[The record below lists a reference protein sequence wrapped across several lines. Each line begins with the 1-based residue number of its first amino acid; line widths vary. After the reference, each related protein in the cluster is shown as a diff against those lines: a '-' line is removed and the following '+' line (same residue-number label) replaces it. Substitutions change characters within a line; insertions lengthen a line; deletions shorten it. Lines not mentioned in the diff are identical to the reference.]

1 MSGGSSRLPSCT
13 RLNVRGAYHYD
24 KRLERKMNLMRTKHL
39 ARTVTLLCII
49 VATLLSESGAIG
61 SVPPVAHAAAVNPVL
76 NVTQLQPAPL
86 SVDIVGNGFTPSGSV
101 HIDFLPYDSYSHDD
115 YSLDLIASRTITFS
129 VRHTMFIL
137 QGGHFETT
145 MTVPYTNTSVMRYSV
160 VATDSATNTSR
171 TYCSD
176 AMACFHYAR

>member
-1 MSGGSSRLPSCT
+1 M
-13 RLNVRGAYHYD
+13 Y
-24 KRLERKMNLMRTKHL
+24 TKHL
-39 ARTVTLLCII
+39 ARSVAILCIV
-49 VATLLSESGAIG
+49 VATLLSESGAAG
-61 SVPPVAHAAAVNPVL
+61 SVPPEAHAAAVNPVL

-101 HIDFLPYDSYSHDD
+101 HIDFLPYDSYSRAD
-115 YSLDLIASRTITFS
+115 YSLDVMASRTITIS
-129 VRHTMFIL
+129 TRHITFTL

-145 MTVPYTNTSVMRYSV
+145 MTVPFTNTSVLKYFV

-176 AMACFHYAR
+176 AIACFHYAR

>member
-1 MSGGSSRLPSCT
+1 M
-13 RLNVRGAYHYD
+13 Y
-24 KRLERKMNLMRTKHL
+24 TKHL
-39 ARTVTLLCII
+39 ARSVALLCTI
-49 VATLLSESGAIG
+49 VATLLSESGAAG
-61 SVPPVAHAAAVNPVL
+61 SVPPVAHAAALNPVL
-76 NVTQLQPAPL
+76 NVTLLQPAPL

-115 YSLDLIASRTITFS
+115 YSFDLMASRTITIS
-129 VRHTMFIL
+129 TGHIIYIL

-145 MTVPYTNTSVMRYSV
+145 VTSPYTNTSVLRYSV
-160 VATDSATNTSR
+160 VATDIATNISR